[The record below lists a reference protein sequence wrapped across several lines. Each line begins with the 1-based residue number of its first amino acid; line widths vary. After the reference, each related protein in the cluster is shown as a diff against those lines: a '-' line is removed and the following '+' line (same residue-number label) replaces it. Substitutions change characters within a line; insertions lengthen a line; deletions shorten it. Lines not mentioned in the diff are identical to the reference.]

1 MKTLCLVTPNFNY
14 ARYLK
19 HTIRSVLDQECANL
33 EYIIVDGG
41 STDGS
46 QRIIEQYAPQLH
58 YWHSKKDRGLYH
70 AINIGFS
77 HSRAPLMGWLNSD
90 DIHLPWTLQ
99 AVVSIFAQNPDV
111 QWLTTLKPMSCDSTG
126 ERVFTNGINGY
137 SQAAFLDGRYVLPVN
152 ERPVEVAPT
161 TRLQGCI
168 PQESTFWRRELW
180 DKAGGYVAETYGEAG
195 DFELWSR
202 FFEHAELYGLE
213 MPLAVFRGHSQQK
226 SKQTS
231 GYLQDT
237 LKALTKARSANG
249 WRRNQLRE
257 AVFRLRKPSSQ
268 RILRGLCY
276 RGKKIAPSNQ
286 NDDVS
291 QPSFLIRDGYFA

>member
-1 MKTLCLVTPNFNY
+1 MKTICLVTPNFNY

-19 HTIRSVLDQECANL
+19 KTIRSVLDQECADL

-58 YWHSKKDRGLYH
+58 YWHSEKDRGLYD
-70 AINIGFS
+70 AINIGFL
-77 HSRAPLMGWLNSD
+77 HSRAPIMGWLNSD
-90 DIHLPWTLQ
+90 DFHLPWTLQ
-99 AVVSIFAQNPDV
+99 AVASIFAQNPDV
-111 QWLTTLKPMSCDSTG
+111 QWLTTLKPLSCDSTG
-126 ERVFTNGINGY
+126 QRVFMNGIDGY
-137 SQAAFLDGRYVLPVN
+137 SQAAFLDGRYLVPVSN
-152 ERPVEVAPT
+152 RPREVAPT

-202 FFEHAELYGLE
+202 FFAHAELYGLE
-213 MPLAVFRGHSQQK
+213 MPLAVFRSHCQQK

-231 GYLQDT
+231 AYMQDA
-237 LKALTKARSANG
+237 LKALIKARSANG

-257 AVFRLRKPSSQ
+257 AAFRLRKPSSQ
-268 RILRGLCY
+268 RILRGVCY

-291 QPSFLIRDGYFA
+291 QHSFLIRDGYFA